1 MDRFVPTE
9 SHTALVSGGN
19 RGIGLEVCRQLGALG
34 HRVLLGAREP
44 AKGEAAAASLR
55 ARGLDVTS
63 VALDVAD
70 PDSVARLAAV
80 RPEVDILV
88 NNAGVYLDEGR
99 RPLELDE
106 AVLRDTLEVN
116 LLGAFRLCRA
126 FVPGMAARGWGRVA
140 SVSSG
145 MGQLAD
151 MGGGSLAYRLSK
163 TALNALTRVLAQEVD
178 GRQVKVNAACPGWV
192 RTDMGGAHAPRPV
205 EQGADT
211 VVWLATLPE
220 DGPTGGLFRDKRPI
234 PW

>member
-1 MDRFVPTE
+1 MPDPKC
-9 SHTALVSGGN
+9 TALVSGGN

-44 AKGEAAAASLR
+44 AKGEAAAASLG
-55 ARGLDVTS
+55 AQGLDVTP
-63 VALDVAD
+63 VALDVAE
-70 PDSVARLAAV
+70 PDSVTRLAAA

-178 GRQVKVNAACPGWV
+178 GRHVKVNAACPGWV
-192 RTDMGGAHAPRPV
+192 RTDMGGAHATRPV
-205 EQGADT
+205 EQGAET

>member
-1 MDRFVPTE
+1 MPDPKR
-9 SHTALVSGGN
+9 TALVSGGN
-19 RGIGLEVCRQLGALG
+19 RGIGLEVCRQLAALG

-99 RPLELDE
+99 RTLELDE

-126 FVPGMAARGWGRVA
+126 FVPSMAARGWGRVA

-178 GRQVKVNAACPGWV
+178 GRHVKVNAACPGWV
-192 RTDMGGAHAPRPV
+192 RTDMGGAHASRPV
-205 EQGADT
+205 EQGAET

>member
-1 MDRFVPTE
+1 MPDPKC
-9 SHTALVSGGN
+9 TALVSGGN

-55 ARGLDVTS
+55 AQGLDVTP
-63 VALDVAD
+63 VALDVAE
-70 PDSVARLAAV
+70 PDSVTRLAAA

-178 GRQVKVNAACPGWV
+178 GRHVKVNAACPGWV
-192 RTDMGGAHAPRPV
+192 RTDMGGAHATRPV
-205 EQGADT
+205 EQGAET